1 MGAGSSRERLSRADM
16 EFLLLH
22 THYDEKTIQ
31 GRVTIIW
38 QILTSK
44 TIFLRRKKKNLSR
57 ILIIFNLI
65 LSFLTS

>member
-31 GRVTIIW
+31 GRERHTLVQTIRAGFA
-38 QILTSK
+38 SK
-44 TIFLRRKKKNLSR
+44 
-57 ILIIFNLI
+57 
-65 LSFLTS
+65 